1 MVIYLSWVHIVQLQ
15 FRTLGRCG
23 GRLLTDIGQVQA
35 WVGGPGGIVRV
46 KVAAGNVAKLNQV
59 FSSHLAADYTLR

>member
-46 KVAAGNVAKLNQV
+46 
-59 FSSHLAADYTLR
+59 